1 MMTDCET
8 IAENLA
14 RCTDQE
20 LIECLPYI
28 RDEEGEKV
36 NLLQLKRY
44 LREATKH
51 D

>member
-1 MMTDCET
+1 MIDCET
-8 IAENLA
+8 IAETLA

-28 RDEEGEKV
+28 RGEDGEKM
-36 NLLQLKRY
+36 NLLQLRRY